1 MVQELTWMPNIPKR
15 LILSFLP
22 LEAIEEPPQH
32 FLDLK
37 TISLQSSPLNFEID
51 FDGYVQM

>member
-1 MVQELTWMPNIPKR
+1 MPNIPKR